1 MSVVVGLL
9 QHPGQPKGFVPSFSE
24 PHRKV
29 DSVEAGEV
37 FFTPEHVLLQ
47 WNVGFLKWDT
57 FLLKLKRLIKFFFTL
72 WLCFACECLEKD
84 SLGYSPD
91 FPERGGMDE

>member
-9 QHPGQPKGFVPSFSE
+9 QHPGQRKAFVPSFSE

-37 FFTPEHVLLQ
+37 FFTLEHVLLQ

-57 FLLKLKRLIKFFFTL
+57 FLLKLKRLKIFLHTL
-72 WLCFACECLEKD
+72 ALFCL
-84 SLGYSPD
+84 
-91 FPERGGMDE
+91 